1 MKKSDWL
8 FILVM
13 GLLFAGLRLF
23 VFFAATVDGHSMD
36 PTLATGD
43 RGIVLMHKK
52 PKRFD
57 IVTLDSHDEEEK
69 IYIKRVIGLPGEHL
83 IFQDGKLWVDGKEY
97 QEPYLDKKLVFDN
110 NGRTLTGNFEVDVP
124 KDSYF
129 VLGDNRGN
137 SRDSRVLGSIS
148 KKDIDGVFVW
158 RFWPLNRVHVFH

>member
-8 FILVM
+8 YIFSM
-13 GLLFAGLRLF
+13 ALLFAALRLF
-23 VFFAATVDGHSMD
+23 VFFPAAVDGHSMD

-57 IVTLDSHDEEEK
+57 IVTLDSHDSEEK
-69 IYIKRVIGLPGEHL
+69 IYIKRVIGLPGDHL
-83 IFQDGKLWVDGKEY
+83 VFQDGKLFVNDKEY
-97 QEPYLDKKLVFDN
+97 QEPYLDKKLVFDEM
-110 NGRTLTGNFEVDVP
+110 GETLTGNFEVKVP
-124 KDSYF
+124 KDAYF

-137 SRDSRVLGSIS
+137 SNDSRSIGPIK

-158 RFWPLNRVHVFH
+158 RFWPLKRMHVF

>member
-8 FILVM
+8 YFFFIAA
-13 GLLFAGLRLF
+13 LFAALRLF
-23 VFFAATVDGHSMD
+23 VFFPAAVDGHSMD

-57 IVTLDSHDEEEK
+57 IVTLESHDSNEK
-69 IYIKRVIGLPGEHL
+69 VYIKRVIGLPGEHL
-83 IFQDGKLWVDGKEY
+83 LFRDGKLFVDGKPFE
-97 QEPYLDKKLVFDN
+97 EPFLDEKLVFDSN
-110 NGRTLTGNFEVDVP
+110 HQTLTGNFEIDVP

-137 SRDSRVLGSIS
+137 SNDSRAIGPIK

-158 RFWPLNRVHVFH
+158 RFWPLNRLKIF